1 MISGKAKVGRV
12 SKPADQ
18 ERQKFKLTE
27 KQSKYSYKAARGAI
41 PWKPGDEPA
50 EDSTARLRGRPNP
63 PKSAD
68 GLRQAGAQAGASLPF
83 VPSRPSSA
91 LALERELLIKAMA
104 LIKLALE
111 INKQESETKNGY

>member
-1 MISGKAKVGRV
+1 MNRPQVGRDSYPAFVGRV

-27 KQSKYSYKAARGAI
+27 KQAKYQVK
-41 PWKPGDEPA
+41 D
-50 EDSTARLRGRPNP
+50 TP

-91 LALERELLIKAMA
+91 LALERELLLKAMA

-111 INKQESETKNGY
+111 LNKQERETKNGY